1 MNSLVRLEHNGRGTK
16 TEGKGVEGRNKR
28 GVSVVVQEIDN
39 RKTNLPDSGYN
50 RLKTYKRRHLSKGN
64 NLRFGMNVLAIVRR
78 VRVDNHHSI
87 DIVHVG
93 EHGNARLVCDKQRQ
107 QKERQQYVS
116 D

>member
-1 MNSLVRLEHNGRGTK
+1 
-16 TEGKGVEGRNKR
+16 
-28 GVSVVVQEIDN
+28 
-39 RKTNLPDSGYN
+39 
-50 RLKTYKRRHLSKGN
+50 
-64 NLRFGMNVLAIVRR
+64 MNVLAIVRR
-78 VRVDNHHSI
+78 VRVNNHYPI